1 MRETQFK
8 KGQLSRNYLP
18 VGTVRADSEGYL
30 RIKIADGLGGT
41 GNQKVWAF
49 VHLRTWT
56 AAHGPVPPGHAV
68 AFRDGNKAH
77 TAIEN
82 LELLSRADLMRRN
95 SIHNRRSPELRETI
109 YGLIA
114 VKRWITMREKKRAKK
129 QAQRFA

>member
-68 AFRDGNKAH
+68 GFKDGNRAH
-77 TAIEN
+77 IAVEN

-95 SIHNRRSPELRETI
+95 SIHNRCSPELKEAI

-114 VKRWITMREKKRAKK
+114 VKRLITMREKKGAKK
-129 QAQRFA
+129 QTQRFA